1 MAISGIPSMV
11 NEFSAGSF
19 MTTHYHSQYDS
30 DEYYNEAAYRFHHEL
45 YGLLLMH
52 LDRQSVAPLNF
63 AEVFEQA
70 SASLDVLMC
79 QKSGSRVTALLN
91 LLGQTEEMAEEV
103 YDRIYDINELSLI
116 HILGSEWPAGHSSAG
131 CFLLGGRRKG

>member
-30 DEYYNEAAYRFHHEL
+30 DVYYNEAAYRFHHEL

-91 LLGQTEEMAEEV
+91 LLGQTEAVSYTHLRAQKRWQKKFMTVFMISMRLEW
-103 YDRIYDINELSLI
+103 ILSNAVRLRTF
-116 HILGSEWPAGHSSAG
+116 
-131 CFLLGGRRKG
+131 C